1 MAVCRPSVSTRPST
15 VPSRAAEGR
24 QSLKSPAATLPRSPL
39 LSSPLLSY
47 AYASRVPS
55 LTELVRRHSGA
66 GEADIEWLHMLAS
79 EWQLLADLSFAD
91 LLLWVPAQDGDAWV
105 CAAQV
110 RPATGPTAHRDDM
123 VGTLV
128 RRGKMP
134 LVDRS
139 WNERRVCREGDPSWR
154 AGDVPVREETIPVRR
169 GADVLGVVARH
180 TNLTGIRTPSRL
192 ELTYLR
198 TATELAQMIATGR
211 FPRPGAVH
219 ELGRSPRVGDGLIRL
234 DVDGVVAYASPNA
247 LSAYRRLGLTS
258 DLVGERLATVTY
270 ALAPSAEPVDNAL
283 AQVVTGRAAANTEV
297 EGNGVALQLRAIP
310 LEPDGNRIGG
320 LVLVRDVSELR
331 RRERELLT
339 KDATIREIH
348 HRVKN
353 NLQTVAA
360 LLRLQAR
367 RLEAPSAR
375 AALEEAVR
383 RVGSIAMVHETLSQ
397 SDDETVDFDDV
408 ADRLVAMV
416 AEVSAA
422 DGHVARRRT
431 GVFGILPADVAT
443 PLSLVLAEL
452 LQNAVEHGL
461 GGRSGE
467 VSLTAERTAG
477 WLRVVVADDGAGLPA
492 DFDVEASSSLGLQIV
507 RTLVVAE
514 LGGGLH
520 LGSRKSGGT
529 EAVLDLP
536 LTSRR

>member
-1 MAVCRPSVSTRPST
+1 MARRAPRHQDTVRFRIRPHTD
-15 VPSRAAEGR
+15 
-24 QSLKSPAATLPRSPL
+24 
-39 LSSPLLSY
+39 
-47 AYASRVPS
+47 AYDSGVPS
-55 LTELVRRHSGA
+55 LTELVRRHAGA

-123 VGTLV
+123 VGTVV

-169 GADVLGVVARH
+169 GTDVLGVVARH

-234 DVDGVVAYASPNA
+234 DVDGIVAYASPNA

-270 ALAPSAEPVDNAL
+270 VLAPSVEPVDNAL

-408 ADRLVAMV
+408 AERLVAMV

-431 GVFGILPADVAT
+431 GVFGKLPADVAT

-467 VSLTAERTAG
+467 VSLTAERTDG
-477 WLRVVVADDGAGLPA
+477 WLRVVVSDDGAGLPVG
-492 DFDVEASSSLGLQIV
+492 FDVEASSSLGLQIV

-514 LGGGLH
+514 LGGGLR
-520 LGSRKSGGT
+520 LEDRASGGT

-536 LTSRR
+536 LASRRQP